1 MIDLQI
7 IQDNLPAFLD
17 GARVTILL
25 LLASAAAG
33 LSLSLPLAVA
43 RVSANPF
50 LSRPVFL
57 FTYVL
62 RGTPL
67 LVQLF
72 MVYFGLAQFDM
83 VRESSLW
90 PLLREPWF
98 CAWIAFTLNTAAYT
112 TEMLAGALRATPAGE
127 VEAARSLGMTGFDIY
142 TRILIPGAV
151 RRALPQYGNE
161 LVMLMHAT
169 SIASAVTLVE
179 ITRVARDVH
188 ANTLLAVEAFGTAAL
203 FYLAL
208 TLCITG
214 LFRLLERRLLRHL
227 ARPAGAS

>member
-7 IQDNLPAFLD
+7 IQDNLPSFLD

-25 LLASAAAG
+25 LLASAVAG

-43 RVSANPF
+43 RVSASPF

-83 VRESSLW
+83 VRDSSLW

-127 VEAARSLGMTGFDIY
+127 VEAARSLGMSGFDIY

-188 ANTLLAVEAFGTAAL
+188 ANSLLAVEAFGTAAL

>member
-1 MIDLQI
+1 MIDFQTIL
-7 IQDNLPAFLD
+7 DNLPAYLD

-25 LLASAAAG
+25 LLTSAAAG
-33 LSLSLPLAVA
+33 LTLSVPLAVA
-43 RVSANPF
+43 RVSANPWVW
-50 LSRPVFL
+50 RPVFL

-72 MVYFGLAQFDM
+72 MIYFGLAQFDAI
-83 VRESSLW
+83 RDSAAW
-90 PLLREPWF
+90 PLLREAWF
-98 CAWIAFTLNTAAYT
+98 CALVAFTLNTTAYT
-112 TEMLAGALRATPAGE
+112 TEMLAGALRATPSGE
-127 VEAARSLGMTGFDIY
+127 VEAARSLGMSGFDIY
-142 TRILIPGAV
+142 TRILLPAAL

-188 ANTLLAVEAFGTAAL
+188 ANTLLTVEAFGTAAL
-203 FYLAL
+203 FYLIL

-214 LFRLLERRLLRHL
+214 LFKRLERRFLRHL
-227 ARPAGAS
+227 ARPAGAA

>member
-7 IQDNLPAFLD
+7 IQDNLPSFLD

-25 LLASAAAG
+25 LLASAVAG
-33 LSLSLPLAVA
+33 RSLSLPLAVA
-43 RVSANPF
+43 RVSASPF

-83 VRESSLW
+83 VRDSSLW

-127 VEAARSLGMTGFDIY
+127 VEAARSLGMSGFDIY

-188 ANTLLAVEAFGTAAL
+188 ANSLLAVEAFGTAAL

>member
-1 MIDLQI
+1 
-7 IQDNLPAFLD
+7 
-17 GARVTILL
+17 
-25 LLASAAAG
+25 
-33 LSLSLPLAVA
+33 
-43 RVSANPF
+43 
-50 LSRPVFL
+50 
-57 FTYVL
+57 
-62 RGTPL
+62 
-67 LVQLF
+67 
-72 MVYFGLAQFDM
+72 MVYFGLAQFDLI
-83 VRESSLW
+83 RESSLW
-90 PLLREPWF
+90 PLLREAWF